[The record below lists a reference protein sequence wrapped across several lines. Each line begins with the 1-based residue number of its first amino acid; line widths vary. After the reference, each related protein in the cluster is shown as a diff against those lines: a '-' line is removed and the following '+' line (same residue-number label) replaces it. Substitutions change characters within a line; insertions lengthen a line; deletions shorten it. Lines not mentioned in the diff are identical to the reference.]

1 MKRVRSFILVWIA
14 TSLQATPLSDWRYAE
29 QWATVMK
36 HAEERSDT
44 RIGHD
49 YAERFVRATRHAF
62 IDAMRTCAG
71 ADTNP
76 SDILDLAFVVTADGR
91 IKRSF
96 IVSTNS
102 FGGCVGEHLRLP
114 ESVPKPPR
122 DGWPMWIRVVNG
134 SRSKT
139 VGYPDF
145 TIFSR

>member
-1 MKRVRSFILVWIA
+1 
-14 TSLQATPLSDWRYAE
+14 
-29 QWATVMK
+29 MK
-36 HAEERSDT
+36 HAEERYDT

-102 FGGCVGEHLRLP
+102 FGGCVGERLRLP

-122 DGWPMWIRVVNG
+122 DGWPMGIRIVNG
-134 SRSKT
+134 PRSKT
-139 VGYPDF
+139 VGYPEF

>member
-36 HAEERSDT
+36 HAEERSET

-71 ADTNP
+71 ADTKP
-76 SDILDLAFVVTADGR
+76 TDQLDLAFVVTADGR
-91 IKRSF
+91 IKRLF
-96 IVSTNS
+96 GVSTNS
-102 FGGCVGEHLRLP
+102 FGSCVGEHLRLP

-122 DGWPMWIRVVNG
+122 DDWPVWIRVVNG
-134 SRSKT
+134 PRSRT
-139 VGYPDF
+139 VGYPEF
-145 TIFSR
+145 TIFSP